1 MKKFAGD
8 IIILYMCT
16 KNHNIWCTVAEIRSE
31 TYIFCHFEQFFA
43 LLLTIIRS
51 MVPETWSV
59 TDTNFGQFRPFFAI
73 LPSINQKNQNFEKMK
88 KTSGDITILHLC
100 TINDNHMMYGSWDI
114 ERDGQNFLSF
124 WNILC
129 PFTPLTT

>member
-16 KNHNIWCTVAEIRSE
+16 KITIYDVQLLR
-31 TYIFCHFEQFFA
+31 YGVRRIFCHFELFFA
-43 LLLTIIRS
+43 LLLTIIRC

-59 TDTNFGQFRPFFAI
+59 TDTNFGQFRPFFAL

-100 TINDNHMMYGSWDI
+100 IMNDNHMMYGSWDI
-114 ERDGQNFLSF
+114 ECDRQNFLSF
-124 WNILC
+124 WNIFC
-129 PFTPLTT
+129 PFTLLTT